1 MVKPSYALGG
11 HGHARMN
18 EIMNV
23 LLVKPMIITEICT
36 KISMGQK
43 AVRGYLRR
51 MEEAEKILS
60 SPGTDGREKVYRLKL
75 GAMPFDLQAPKS
87 WPRRERVAEPKKRGP
102 KPGTKRPS
110 YADDR
115 KIKSIPAQQIGMQ
128 RDPFQAL
135 FFGQP
140 QRTSA

>member
-1 MVKPSYALGG
+1 MAKPHYSLGG
-11 HGHARMN
+11 HGHERMN
-18 EIMNV
+18 EIMNA
-23 LLVKPMIITEICT
+23 LLLKPMIITEICL
-36 KISMGQK
+36 KISRGQK

-51 MEEAEKILS
+51 LEEAEKILS

-102 KPGTKRPS
+102 KPGIKRPS

-128 RDPFQAL
+128 RDPLVAAI
-135 FFGQP
+135 FG
-140 QRTSA
+140 